1 MSTYIDTTEDQILKR
16 HPFTELHVLYVRYN
30 WEYVR
35 HWRGV
40 NTTISRCVDWIF
52 ETGQVMN
59 CHKDVRHE
67 FELKEIDDK
76 FIDPS
81 TQNVFSFRP
90 GGYSIFD
97 PINEE
102 TYDYTYPALRETFSP
117 HALKRSTVVSKA
129 DGRSLT
135 FWTMSGL
142 KYGLVSAPDDLT
154 HVNLVTLPAEEVDRR
169 NLYLPASRIAK
180 AFVMDNIG
188 DVTTGKI
195 RGEWVTGV
203 LNQLYSEYG
212 AIQDEQE
219 FREAVVSVI
228 DGYRHDS
235 IHTIIEIA
243 GSKITI
249 NDQDVIF
256 PIPRVNP
263 RLWDFNASIEADYNS
278 CPTVEGK
285 DTELKASSLVS
296 IYTMPNSFV
305 RIISEDGNAYGDME
319 GRKIRERIK
328 EMFKNV

>member
-40 NTTISRCVDWIF
+40 DTTISRCIDWIF
-52 ETGQVMN
+52 ETRQVMN
-59 CHKDVRHE
+59 CHKDVHHE
-67 FELKEIDDK
+67 FGLKGDDNK

-81 TQNVFSFRP
+81 TNNVFTFRP
-90 GGYSIFD
+90 GGFSIFD

-102 TYDYTYPALRETFSP
+102 TTDYTYPALKETFSP
-117 HALKRSTVVSKA
+117 YALKRSTVVSKA
-129 DGRSLT
+129 DGRTLT
-135 FWTMSGL
+135 FWTMSNL
-142 KYGLVSAPDDLT
+142 NYGLVSAPDDLT

-195 RGEWVTGV
+195 HGEWVTGV

-212 AIQDEQE
+212 AVQDEKE

-249 NDQDVIF
+249 NEQDVIF

-263 RLWDFNASIEADYNS
+263 RLWKFEANIEAEYGEVPNDDSRSTEFNASRVLS
-278 CPTVEGK
+278 V
-285 DTELKASSLVS
+285 
-296 IYTMPNSFV
+296 YTMPNSFV
-305 RIISEDGNAYGDME
+305 RIISENGDAYGDLE